1 MKRGKIMFCFKCGH
15 NLADSAEYCSKCG
28 IYQSTNL
35 NIDDNLQSS
44 ERKKLKS
51 TFNELSSTQKA
62 LSVTGIIFIALI
74 LILAVSGGNSA
85 LNIFG
90 NGVLNRPAVD
100 YIMSG
105 EASQTLQQV
114 WGVDLNTS
122 SGPVTLEDM
131 ADQAFNYTS
140 RSVGGGITK
149 SEVEIAF
156 QPGNSMYSFF
166 NRLLSSQDAVDAV
179 RKRWISLAR

>member
-1 MKRGKIMFCFKCGH
+1 MFCFKCGQ
-15 NLADSAEYCSKCG
+15 NLAVSAEYCSKCG
-28 IYQSTNL
+28 VYQIVDL
-35 NIDDNLQSS
+35 VIDDKS
-44 ERKKLKS
+44 EIADEMKPKS
-51 TFNELSSTQKA
+51 LFNTLSSTQKA
-62 LSVTGIIFIALI
+62 LSVTGIIFILLI
-74 LILAVSGGNSA
+74 LISAVSGGNSA

-90 NGVLNRPAVD
+90 NGALNRPAVD
-100 YIMSG
+100 YIMPG

-122 SGPVTLEDM
+122 SGPVTLQEM

-166 NRLLSSQDAVDAV
+166 NRLLNSQDAIDAV
-179 RKRWISLAR
+179 RDRWISLASN

>member
-15 NLADSAEYCSKCG
+15 NLTDSAEYCSKCG

-100 YIMSG
+100 YIMPG